1 MKAHI
6 FLKGEKPGDES
17 TLLAKV
23 DNLEVCP
30 RGVYVIDGVPYQC
43 TGQPTFYIEKQP
55 YLHGGNHTLK
65 SVELMVEK
73 QRVDKDSDFL

>member
-6 FLKGEKPGDES
+6 FLNPEKPGDQP

-30 RGVYVIDGVPYQC
+30 RGFYVIDGVPYLC
-43 TGQPTFYIEKQP
+43 VGQPTFFIEKQP
-55 YLHGGNHTLK
+55 YLHGGQHTLR
-65 SVELMVEK
+65 SVELKVE
-73 QRVDKDSDFL
+73 RVKERDPDNL

>member
-6 FLKGEKPGDES
+6 FLKGSKPGDEP
-17 TLLAKV
+17 TLIAKV

-30 RGVYVIDGVPYQC
+30 RGVYVVDGVPYLC
-43 TGQPTFYIEKQP
+43 VGQPTFHIEKQP
-55 YLHGGNHTLK
+55 YLHGGHHTLK

-73 QRVDKDSDFL
+73 IDTTRDPDNL